1 MYLNLCIVT
10 IRSDKIFVLTVQLYI
25 LSNIL
30 HRFGIQAKT
39 FIKVYMVSEPG
50 PIAVAHRHPFVAR
63 VGLDVLLP
71 HVRGRV
77 GSPTS
82 LGY

>member
-39 FIKVYMVSEPG
+39 FIKVYS
-50 PIAVAHRHPFVAR
+50 AR
-63 VGLDVLLP
+63 VAMA
-71 HVRGRV
+71 
-77 GSPTS
+77 
-82 LGY
+82 